1 VSAYIASIVSVIG
14 INMILALSLNIITG
28 FCGQV
33 SLGHAAFYGIGA
45 YTAAY
50 LSKLGV
56 PLLLTLPAA
65 TAMAGLIGV
74 VVGLTSLRV
83 RHDFL
88 AVTTMG
94 IGFVF
99 LGFVRKQKW
108 LGAELGISGIPA
120 PGLDPLAYSL
130 LIAVVAASVV
140 AFSLW
145 IKRSWMGFTFDAVA
159 DDEDAARTVGV
170 NVATYKLTAF
180 GIGTALAGLAGGLYV
195 YFARII
201 LPDTFDFVQSIAIL
215 TMVVIGGTGSVWG
228 VVASTVALTL
238 LPEASRA
245 ASDYRLLIFGGM
257 LILVMR
263 FSPGGLAGMARSFLG
278 SYLGSKRARRRAVP

>member
-1 VSAYIASIVSVIG
+1 MSSYIASLVSVIG
-14 INMILALSLNIITG
+14 INLILSLGLNIITG

-33 SLGHAAFYGIGA
+33 SLGHAAFYGLGA

-50 LSKLGV
+50 LAKLGA
-56 PLLLTLPAA
+56 PLPVTLLAG
-65 TAMAGLIGV
+65 TAMAGAIGV

-108 LGAELGISGIPA
+108 LGGELGISGIPGS
-120 PGLDPLAYSL
+120 GLDPVSYAL
-130 LIAVVAASVV
+130 LIV
-140 AFSLW
+140 AFAAAVLGFCLW
-145 IKRSWMGFTFDAVA
+145 IKHSWMGFTFDAVA

-170 NVATYKLTAF
+170 DVSIYKLTAF
-180 GIGTALAGLAGGLYV
+180 GIGTALAGLAGGLYI

-228 VVASTVALTL
+228 VFAATVALTL
-238 LPEASRA
+238 LPEVSRA
-245 ASDYRLLIFGGM
+245 AADYRLLIFGAM
-257 LILVMR
+257 LMLVMR
-263 FSPGGLAGMARSFLG
+263 FSPGGLAGL
-278 SYLGSKRARRRAVP
+278 ARRRLA

>member
-1 VSAYIASIVSVIG
+1 MSGYIASIVSVIG

-50 LSKLGV
+50 LAKLGA
-56 PLLLTLPAA
+56 PLPVTLLAGTI
-65 TAMAGLIGV
+65 MAGAIGV

-108 LGAELGISGIPA
+108 LGGELGISGIPG
-120 PGLDPLAYSL
+120 PGLDPVPYAL
-130 LIAVVAASVV
+130 LIV
-140 AFSLW
+140 AFAVAVTIFCLW

-170 NVATYKLTAF
+170 NVSIYKLTAF
-180 GIGTALAGLAGGLYV
+180 GIGTALAGLAGGLYI

-228 VVASTVALTL
+228 VFASTIVLTL
-238 LPEASRA
+238 LPEVSRA
-245 ASDYRLLIFGGM
+245 AADYRLLIFGAL

-263 FSPGGLAGMARSFLG
+263 FSPGGLAALV
-278 SYLGSKRARRRAVP
+278 KRRAA

>member
-1 VSAYIASIVSVIG
+1 MSAYIASIVSVIG
-14 INMILALSLNIITG
+14 INMILALGLNIITG

-50 LSKLGV
+50 LAKLGA
-56 PLLLTLPAA
+56 PLPATLLA
-65 TAMAGLIGV
+65 GTIMAGAIGI

-83 RHDFL
+83 RADFL

-108 LGAELGISGIPA
+108 LGGELGISGIPA
-120 PGLDPLAYSL
+120 SGLHPVAYAG
-130 LIAVVAASVV
+130 LIV
-140 AFSLW
+140 AFALGVIALTLW

-159 DDEDAARTVGV
+159 DDEDAAPTVGISV
-170 NVATYKLTAF
+170 SIYKLVAF

-228 VVASTVALTL
+228 VVAATIGLTL
-238 LPEASRA
+238 LPEVSRA
-245 ASDYRLLIFGGM
+245 ASDYRLLIFGAM
-257 LILVMR
+257 LMLVMR
-263 FSPGGLAGMARSFLG
+263 FSPGGLAGLV
-278 SYLGSKRARRRAVP
+278 KRRTAS

>member
-1 VSAYIASIVSVIG
+1 MSGYFASLLSVIG
-14 INMILALSLNIITG
+14 INMILALGLNIITG

-56 PLLLTLPAA
+56 PLLLTLPAG

-94 IGFVF
+94 IGFIF

-120 PGLDPLAYSL
+120 SGLDPIAYAL
-130 LIAVVAASVV
+130 LIAVAAAAVI

-170 NVATYKLTAF
+170 NVPAYKLTAF
-180 GIGTALAGLAGGLYV
+180 GIGTAFAGLAGGLYV

-228 VVASTVALTL
+228 VVAATAALTL
-238 LPEASRA
+238 LPEVSRA

-263 FSPGGLAGMARSFLG
+263 FSPGGLAGMARSLLG
-278 SYLGSKRARRRAVP
+278 SYRARRRVVT

>member
-1 VSAYIASIVSVIG
+1 MSSYAVSLVSVIG
-14 INMILALSLNIITG
+14 INMILALSLNIISG

-45 YTAAY
+45 YAAAY
-50 LSKLGV
+50 LAKLGA
-56 PLLLTLPAA
+56 PLPVTLLAGTI
-65 TAMAGLIGV
+65 MAGAIGV

-108 LGAELGISGIPA
+108 LGGELGISGIPGS
-120 PGLDPLAYSL
+120 GLDPLVYAG
-130 LIAVVAASVV
+130 LIVLFAAAVIV
-140 AFSLW
+140 FSIWL
-145 IKRSWMGFTFDAVA
+145 KRSWMGFTFDAVA

-170 NVATYKLTAF
+170 NVSTYKLTAF

-195 YFARII
+195 YFACII

-228 VVASTVALTL
+228 VVAATVGLTL
-238 LPEASRA
+238 LPEVSRA
-245 ASDYRLLIFGGM
+245 AADYRLLIFGAM
-257 LILVMR
+257 LMLVMR
-263 FSPGGLAGMARSFLG
+263 FSPGGLAGLAAL
-278 SYLGSKRARRRAVP
+278 LKRRKTAP

>member
-1 VSAYIASIVSVIG
+1 MSGYIASLLSVIG
-14 INMILALSLNIITG
+14 INMILTLSLNIITG

-56 PLLLTLPAA
+56 PLLLTLPAGA
-65 TAMAGLIGV
+65 AMAGLIGV

-94 IGFVF
+94 IGFLF

-108 LGAELGISGIPA
+108 LGAELGISGIPG
-120 PGLDPLAYSL
+120 PGLDPLAYAL
-130 LIAVVAASVV
+130 LIGISAASVV

-159 DDEDAARTVGV
+159 DDEDAARTVGI
-170 NVATYKLTAF
+170 NVPAYKLTAF

-228 VVASTVALTL
+228 VVAATVALTL
-238 LPEASRA
+238 LPEVSRA

-278 SYLGSKRARRRAVP
+278 SYRARRRAVT

>member
-1 VSAYIASIVSVIG
+1 MSAYIASLASVIG
-14 INMILALSLNIITG
+14 INLILALGLNIVTG

-33 SLGHAAFYGIGA
+33 SLGHAAFYGLGA

-50 LSKLGV
+50 LAKLGA
-56 PLLLTLPAA
+56 PLPVTLLAGM
-65 TAMAGLIGV
+65 AMAGAIGV

-94 IGFVF
+94 VGFVF

-108 LGAELGISGIPA
+108 LGGELGISGIPG
-120 PGLDPLAYSL
+120 PGLDPIAYAL
-130 LIAVVAASVV
+130 LIAVLAAAVLV
-140 AFSLW
+140 FSLW

-170 NVATYKLTAF
+170 DVAAYKLTAF

-201 LPDTFDFVQSIAIL
+201 LPDTFDFVQSIAVL

-228 VVASTVALTL
+228 VCAATIALTL
-238 LPEASRA
+238 LPEVSRA
-245 ASDYRLLIFGGM
+245 AADYRLLIFGAM
-257 LILVMR
+257 LMLVMR
-263 FSPGGLAGMARSFLG
+263 FSPGGLAGLV
-278 SYLGSKRARRRAVP
+278 RRRAA